1 MPRKSIVVAA
11 VYCLSSVGF
20 GQNFEVASVKRLD
33 PDSGAPG
40 TNRMR
45 GGPGTDDP
53 ERISF
58 PSVTMRMLLWAAYGL
73 DRPDQ
78 ISGPGW
84 LDSERYSV
92 VANVPPGATKE
103 QLKLML
109 QSLIAERFHA
119 VLHHAAKE
127 FSGYE
132 LVTAKRGP
140 KLRASTEGTKAPRS
154 RYGLTGTE
162 KGLIRLTFN
171 RASLSDL
178 VGALSFPLAEA
189 AGDRITPAIV
199 VDKTGLTGKYDF
211 ILEFAGSMGPGG
223 ANASDSDGPGLFDA
237 LETQLGLRLDQTKV
251 RQDVL
256 VIDSITKIPVEN

>member
-1 MPRKSIVVAA
+1 MLRNWIIIVVFCC
-11 VYCLSSVGF
+11 VSSLSF

-53 ERISF
+53 ERITF
-58 PSVTMRMLLWAAYGL
+58 PSVTMERLLWAAYGL
-73 DRPDQ
+73 DRLDQ

-84 LDSERYSV
+84 LDSQRYSV
-92 VANVPPGATKE
+92 VANVPTGTTKE

-109 QSLIAERFHA
+109 QNLIAERFHA
-119 VLHHAAKE
+119 VLHHVTKE
-127 FSGYE
+127 ISGYE
-132 LVTAKRGP
+132 LATAKRGS
-140 KLRASTEGTKAPRS
+140 KLRASAEGVNAPPN
-154 RYGLTGTE
+154 RYATTVTE

-223 ANASDSDGPGLFDA
+223 SNASDTNGPSLFDA
-237 LETQLGLRLDQTKV
+237 LEAQLGLRLEQTKL
-251 RQDVL
+251 RQDAL
-256 VIDSITKIPVEN
+256 IIDSINKIPVEN